1 MREPQEEAPSS
12 DRSIREGLKPITQ
25 AGSGFLNVLETQ
37 AVVSGPCGPW
47 PQHFTELNS
56 AAFTPSRGKMAFFFP
71 FTVEETEAGAESDL
85 LSPPPT
91 VRGARGGVAGGAGPE
106 QEGLG
111 PALDPRPPGRRPRCA
126 HAAAASRGRPLTF
139 ADLS

>member
-71 FTVEETEAGAESDL
+71 FTVEETEAGAGSDL
-85 LSPPPT
+85 LRPPPQQCG
-91 VRGARGGVAGGAGPE
+91 VRGEGRLGGLARSRRGWAPPWTHVHLGAGP
-106 QEGLG
+106 
-111 PALDPRPPGRRPRCA
+111 AVHMRPRRVVA
-126 HAAAASRGRPLTF
+126 GR
-139 ADLS
+139 